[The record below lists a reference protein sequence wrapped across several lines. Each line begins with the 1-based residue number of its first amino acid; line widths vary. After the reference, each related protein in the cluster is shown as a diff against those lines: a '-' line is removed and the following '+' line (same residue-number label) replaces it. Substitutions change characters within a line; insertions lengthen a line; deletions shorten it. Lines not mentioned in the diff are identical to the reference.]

1 MNYLREKVAYLKG
14 LAEGIQLDNSKNEG
28 KLLKAVIDVLD
39 DIAMA
44 VDDMEAERGHILEQ
58 IEEIDE
64 DLAEVENIVYNINNK
79 DYRFGNITEDEDE
92 EDAEDGEGEELECP
106 HCNEKIRVDDDMLEQ
121 GSNIIECPHCHGNV
135 EIECDCG
142 CENWEGDKQE

>member
-14 LAEGIQLDNSKNEG
+14 LAEGMQLDDFKNEG
-28 KLLKAVIDVLD
+28 KLLKAMIDVLE
-39 DIAMA
+39 DIAKA
-44 VDDMEAERGHILEQ
+44 VDEMESEQ
-58 IEEIDE
+58 ESISEQVEEIDG
-64 DLAEVENIVYNINNK
+64 DLAEVENIVYSFNK
-79 DYRFGNITEDEDE
+79 EYRFPNKPEDEDE
-92 EDAEDGEGEELECP
+92 EGEEDGEGEELECP
-106 HCNEKIRVDDDMLEQ
+106 HCNEKIRVDDDMLEH

>member
-14 LAEGIQLDNSKNEG
+14 LAEGMQLDDSKNEG
-28 KLLKAVIDVLD
+28 KLLKAMIDVLE

-44 VDDMEAERGHILEQ
+44 VDDMEAEQESISELV
-58 IEEIDE
+58 EEIDE
-64 DLAEVENIVYNINNK
+64 DLAEVENIVYSFNK
-79 DYRFGNITEDEDE
+79 EYRFTNKPEDEDE
-92 EDAEDGEGEELECP
+92 EGEEDGEGEELECP
-106 HCNEKIRVDDDMLEQ
+106 HCNEKIRVDDDMLEH
-121 GSNIIECPHCHGNV
+121 GSNVIECPHCHGNV